1 MYPLGESGQKR
12 RLSAILA
19 ADVAGYTRL
28 VEQDTDRTVVAWQAA
43 RSETIDPAIA
53 EHSGRIVKHT
63 GDGFLAEFATI
74 QDAVKC
80 AVIIQNGLSASPLDF
95 RMGINLGD
103 VIDDG
108 EDIHGEGVNIAA
120 RLEAIAEPGG
130 ICVSGDVY
138 NQVRNR
144 FDLTFDDLGEKE
156 LKHVSWPVRVYAI
169 RPPGGG
175 EPTPVELA
183 ISGKSSIAVLP
194 FDNMSGD
201 PEQEYFSDGL
211 TEDIITALALWRSIP
226 VIARNSTFAYKGKSL
241 DVRTL
246 ASKLG
251 ARYVLEGSVRKSG
264 DRLRITAQLI
274 DATNGLHIWA
284 EKFDR
289 QLTDIFELQ
298 DEIVQRI
305 AATVEPELERAEQK
319 YSGVKKPQNLDAW
332 DYYQRG
338 MSYLYEFTKEGNE
351 RAREM
356 FQRALTCDP
365 EYSQAFSGLAYTHHR
380 DLAMEVADDRE
391 ASIAKCFEAAR
402 RGVALD
408 PVSSF
413 ARVVLAQAHIWP
425 DQHDLAIAEAEKA
438 LELNPN
444 NAQAHVVLG
453 TFLDSAGNSEDG
465 IRKLEKG
472 LELNPQDPR
481 NHNPLTLL
489 ARAYLNA
496 RRYEEAVRRAREAL
510 HHHPGYPN
518 ASYILAASLGHL
530 DRLTEAR
537 AALVECERV
546 RPGFV
551 AKRKRWK
558 PYQDPA
564 DNEHILDGIRK
575 AGLPE

>member
-211 TEDIITALALWRSIP
+211 TEDIITALAPMAI
-226 VIARNSTFAYKGKSL
+226 NSGH
-241 DVRTL
+241 RP
-246 ASKLG
+246 KLH
-251 ARYVLEGSVRKSG
+251 L
-264 DRLRITAQLI
+264 RLQ
-274 DATNGLHIWA
+274 G
-284 EKFDR
+284 
-289 QLTDIFELQ
+289 
-298 DEIVQRI
+298 
-305 AATVEPELERAEQK
+305 
-319 YSGVKKPQNLDAW
+319 
-332 DYYQRG
+332 
-338 MSYLYEFTKEGNE
+338 
-351 RAREM
+351 
-356 FQRALTCDP
+356 
-365 EYSQAFSGLAYTHHR
+365 
-380 DLAMEVADDRE
+380 
-391 ASIAKCFEAAR
+391 
-402 RGVALD
+402 
-408 PVSSF
+408 
-413 ARVVLAQAHIWP
+413 
-425 DQHDLAIAEAEKA
+425 
-438 LELNPN
+438 
-444 NAQAHVVLG
+444 
-453 TFLDSAGNSEDG
+453 
-465 IRKLEKG
+465 
-472 LELNPQDPR
+472 
-481 NHNPLTLL
+481 
-489 ARAYLNA
+489 
-496 RRYEEAVRRAREAL
+496 
-510 HHHPGYPN
+510 
-518 ASYILAASLGHL
+518 
-530 DRLTEAR
+530 
-537 AALVECERV
+537 
-546 RPGFV
+546 
-551 AKRKRWK
+551 
-558 PYQDPA
+558 
-564 DNEHILDGIRK
+564 
-575 AGLPE
+575 

>member
-1 MYPLGESGQKR
+1 MDKTGQQR

-28 VEQDTDRTVVAWQAA
+28 VEQDTDGTVVAWQSA

-63 GDGFLAEFATI
+63 GDGFLAEFATV
-74 QDAVKC
+74 QDAVAC
-80 AVIIQNGLSASPLDF
+80 AVIMQMGLSASSLDF

-144 FDLTFDDLGEKE
+144 LDLTFDDLGDKE
-156 LKHVSWPVRVYAI
+156 VKHVSWPVRVFAI
-169 RPPGGG
+169 RLPGGG
-175 EPTPVELA
+175 EPAHVELT
-183 ISGKSSIAVLP
+183 IPEKPSIAVLP

-211 TEDIITALALWRSIP
+211 TEDIITALGLWRSFP
-226 VIARNSTFAYKGKSL
+226 VIARNSTFAYKGKSPG
-241 DVRTL
+241 VRIL
-246 ASKLG
+246 ASELG
-251 ARYVLEGSVRKSG
+251 ARYILEGSVRKSG
-264 DRLRITAQLI
+264 NRLRISAQLI
-274 DATNGLHIWA
+274 DATNGLHVWA

-289 QLTDIFELQ
+289 ELTDIFELQ

-305 AATVEPELERAEQK
+305 AATIEPELERAEQK
-319 YSGVKKPQNLDAW
+319 RSVVRKLQDLDAW

-338 MSYLYEFTKEGNE
+338 MSCLYEYSKEGNE
-351 RAREM
+351 RARKM
-356 FQRALTCDP
+356 FQHALTRDP
-365 EYSQAFSGLAYTHHR
+365 DYSQAISGLAYTHHR

-391 ASIAKCFEAAR
+391 ASIAKCLEAAR

-425 DQHDLAIAEAEKA
+425 DQHDLAIAEAEMA

-444 NAQAHVVLG
+444 SAHAHLVLG
-453 TFLDSAGNSEDG
+453 SFLDSAGNSEDG
-465 IRKLEKG
+465 IRKIEKG

-481 NHNPLTLL
+481 KHNFLTLL

-496 RRYEEAVRRAREAL
+496 RRYEEAVRQAQKAL
-510 HHHPGYPN
+510 HHHPRYPN
-518 ASYILAASLGHL
+518 ANYILAASLGHL
-530 DRLTEAR
+530 DRQTEAR
-537 AALVECERV
+537 AALDECEHV
-546 RPGFV
+546 HSGFV
-551 AKRKRWK
+551 GKRTRWK
-558 PYQDPA
+558 PYQNPA